1 MRRLTLLVGLALA
14 LTALVVPALAQA
26 ADGPKKL
33 DAFLYVDTVNGSRPS
48 PGTKPRPIGCTQT
61 NNFTRGEQMVF
72 RVWGTDAATGAI
84 LSTEN
89 VAYAYVK
96 FPGLPNAKLNWGAHG
111 ATTNRV
117 FFWTWA
123 VNIPA
128 DYPLGDGTARI
139 VIKTD
144 DGKFGTFDYAFTV
157 VPALKTA
164 AKAKTLS
171 TKAVSKKKPA
181 AKTTA

>member
-1 MRRLTLLVGLALA
+1 MRRLTLVLGLAVA

-33 DAFLYVDTVNGSRPS
+33 DAFLYVDTVNGSRPA

-84 LSTEN
+84 LSPDN
-89 VAYAYVK
+89 VAYAYIK
-96 FPGLPNAKLNWGAHG
+96 FPGQPNAKLNWGAHG

-117 FFWTWA
+117 YFWTWPI
-123 VNIPA
+123 NLPA

-139 VIKTD
+139 VFKTD

-157 VPALKTA
+157 VPQLKTA
-164 AKAKTLS
+164 KATTTKSVRPKTV
-171 TKAVSKKKPA
+171 KRV
-181 AKTTA
+181 